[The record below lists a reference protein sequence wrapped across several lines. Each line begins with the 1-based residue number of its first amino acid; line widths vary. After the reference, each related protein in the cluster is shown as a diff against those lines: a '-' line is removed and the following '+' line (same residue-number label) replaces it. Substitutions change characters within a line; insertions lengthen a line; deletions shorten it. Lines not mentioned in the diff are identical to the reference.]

1 MVNIISRG
9 GVFCKSF
16 PVILVLCLAGVLLAG
31 CGGGGAA
38 SAEDEGQLAINL
50 NLSAANAGRSALRSA
65 RALDWATVSGE
76 ATISIE
82 SNSFSD
88 SRTVTVSPGTQRS
101 VTFHA
106 VPVGINI
113 TISASFTDEQ
123 TDTTYTGSAT
133 KTVTSGPNVITL
145 NLHEQ
150 TAAGYTDADFAGAT
164 IVKSDTISIFYQKV
178 NFPSGAID
186 LDDPALSYHWDVEV
200 TSAGGVATFT
210 GGPPDSSA
218 TATLNLNSGEA
229 NFGVKNAEGLDI
241 GFNCAGSIV
250 GARPITVKI
259 KCTVSY
265 NGVVKATPQKTIP
278 TNELPSSWR

>member
-1 MVNIISRG
+1 M
-9 GVFCKSF
+9 
-16 PVILVLCLAGVLLAG
+16 
-31 CGGGGAA
+31 
-38 SAEDEGQLAINL
+38 
-50 NLSAANAGRSALRSA
+50 RSA
-65 RALDWATVSGE
+65 RALDWATASGE
-76 ATISIE
+76 AAISIE

-178 NFPSGAID
+178 SFPSGAID

-200 TSAGGVATFT
+200 TSATVNGSPFT

-218 TATLNLNSGEA
+218 TATLDLNSGEA
-229 NFGVKNAEGLDI
+229 NFGVKNAAGENI
-241 GFNCAGSIV
+241 GFNCAGSMV

-278 TNELPSSWR
+278 TNELPSSWQ

>member
-1 MVNIISRG
+1 M
-9 GVFCKSF
+9 
-16 PVILVLCLAGVLLAG
+16 LCLAGVLLAG

-65 RALDWATVSGE
+65 RTLDWATVSGE

-164 IVKSDTISIFYQKV
+164 IVMSGTIFYQKV
-178 NFPSGAID
+178 SFPSGAID

-200 TSAGGVATFT
+200 TSAGGATFT

-229 NFGVKNAEGLDI
+229 NFGVKNAAGEYI

-278 TNELPSSWR
+278 TNELPVTWR